1 MYDIPDYV
9 ADPNSTTIDRD
20 VAGSVQPVIVRSV
33 AEYVTISKMDQ
44 NRTWGTDR
52 EVMVLAHMLKICIY
66 VYTGGSDTL
75 LPNWSVYDPSLL
87 DLSIQIDVYGRALY
101 LKLEDR
107 HYEVVLST
115 LALTSHPSH
124 KKEHKESVRSKGP
137 SDDKNNPPQIYWE
150 NLRFHS
156 VDQTW
161 QEEKCH
167 QLELPFSRHFGGRQG
182 GPHVILT
189 RPHQKGIN
197 SVAQYISETKMD
209 RKGTW
214 GTDRELDVAAHLLQ
228 MAIMVYD

>member
-1 MYDIPDYV
+1 
-9 ADPNSTTIDRD
+9 
-20 VAGSVQPVIVRSV
+20 
-33 AEYVTISKMDQ
+33 
-44 NRTWGTDR
+44 
-52 EVMVLAHMLKICIY
+52 
-66 VYTGGSDTL
+66 
-75 LPNWSVYDPSLL
+75 
-87 DLSIQIDVYGRALY
+87 
-101 LKLEDR
+101 
-107 HYEVVLST
+107 VVLST
-115 LALTSHPSH
+115 LSLTSHPSH

-228 MAIMVYD
+228 TPIMVYDQDVLMDWNRYDSTLLNLPISCALTDPAIYIRLSGRHFEVVLFTEPLETTAYV